1 MRLGQLMYRDSP
13 LSAAGPADVGLAL
26 GALYRG
32 SLLER
37 VAHINPKNRPLRRT
51 NPLHFS
57 ASNQRGILRAENI
70 CLIRL

>member
-51 NPLHFS
+51 SPLP
-57 ASNQRGILRAENI
+57 ASSQRRILGAENTYV
-70 CLIRL
+70 